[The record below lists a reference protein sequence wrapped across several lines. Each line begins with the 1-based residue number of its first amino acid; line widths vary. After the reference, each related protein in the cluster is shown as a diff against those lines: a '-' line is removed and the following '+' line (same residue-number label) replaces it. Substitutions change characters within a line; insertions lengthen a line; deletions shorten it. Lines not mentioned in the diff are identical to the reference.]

1 MLYFFRFFFFLALSS
16 FLFLGVAAQEAN
28 FSFDEDTGLKA
39 KRKHLQTIDGVAA
52 IVGERVVLN
61 SDINQSLAMAI
72 FQQKLDP
79 KKDAN
84 KISQLRNE
92 ILMTTVDRK
101 VVLLM
106 AELDSVEVDDKEVD
120 RALTQQVDNI
130 VSQAGSEDAA
140 EKALGQPLRTFKREY
155 WYEIKDVLTTQK
167 YQQTLMQKVSVSKK
181 DVIGFFQTYKDSIP
195 SFPSTVKLKHLL
207 IKVVPD
213 SSQEQKTI
221 SFLNDLRERILN
233 KSSSFETLAADYS
246 QDPGSKNSGGSLGF
260 VRRGSLVTPFES
272 IAFNLNPGE
281 ISKPIKTD
289 FGYHIIETQEIRGD
303 RIKVRHILMSPPTT
317 EKDESSA
324 YQKAIAI
331 KDSSSSLS
339 VFVDLVKKHT
349 MDEQTKKSGG
359 SLGWIDPG
367 TYPIQEFSAVLGSID
382 LGVCAGP
389 VRTDLGYHLLWV
401 EAVRPGGKA
410 SLENHWSE
418 IEAIALNKKKA
429 DWFKGWVTESRGDVF
444 IHINK

>member
-1 MLYFFRFFFFLALSS
+1 MNILNF
-16 FLFLGVAAQEAN
+16 
-28 FSFDEDTGLKA
+28 FSFIFVFVFGLLSAQVSDLGFRKKNTTQE
-39 KRKHLQTIDGVAA
+39 KRKHLQIIDGVAA
-52 IVGERVVLN
+52 VVGNRVVLN
-61 SDINQSLAMAI
+61 SDINQTLAMTI

-79 KKDAN
+79 QKDVN
-84 KISQLRNE
+84 KISLLRKQ
-92 ILMTTVDRK
+92 IVKTTVDRK
-101 VVLLM
+101 VVLIM
-106 AELDSVEVDDKEVD
+106 AELDSIVVADKEVD
-120 RALTQQVDNI
+120 RALNQQVDNI
-130 VSQAGSEDAA
+130 VSQAGGEEAA
-140 EKALGQPLRTFKREY
+140 EKALGQPLRVFKREY
-155 WYEIKDVLTTQK
+155 WYEIKDLLTTQK
-167 YQQTLMQKVSVSKK
+167 YQQTLMQKVSVSRN
-181 DVIGFFQTYKDSIP
+181 DVLGFFEAYKDSIP
-195 SFPSTVKLKHLL
+195 PFPSTIKLKHLL

-213 SSQEQKTI
+213 SSQEQKTVA
-221 SFLNDLRERILN
+221 FLNDLRGRLI
-233 KSSSFETLAADYS
+233 KKTSTFESLAADYS

-410 SLENHWSE
+410 SLKNHWSE

-429 DWFKGWVTESRGDVF
+429 DWFKGWITESRGDVF

>member
-1 MLYFFRFFFFLALSS
+1 MFFFFRVLFFLVLSS

-28 FSFDEDTGLKA
+28 FSFDEDTVLKA
-39 KRKHLQTIDGVAA
+39 KRKHLQTIDGIAA

-79 KKDAN
+79 NKDAN

-130 VSQAGSEDAA
+130 VSQAGSEGAA

-167 YQQTLMQKVSVSKK
+167 YQQALMQKVSVSKK
-181 DVIGFFQTYKDSIP
+181 DVIGFYQTYKDSIP

-233 KSSSFETLAADYS
+233 KSSSFEALAADYS

-281 ISKPIKTD
+281 ISKPIK
-289 FGYHIIETQEIRGD
+289 
-303 RIKVRHILMSPPTT
+303 
-317 EKDESSA
+317 
-324 YQKAIAI
+324 
-331 KDSSSSLS
+331 
-339 VFVDLVKKHT
+339 
-349 MDEQTKKSGG
+349 
-359 SLGWIDPG
+359 
-367 TYPIQEFSAVLGSID
+367 
-382 LGVCAGP
+382 
-389 VRTDLGYHLLWV
+389 
-401 EAVRPGGKA
+401 
-410 SLENHWSE
+410 
-418 IEAIALNKKKA
+418 NK
-429 DWFKGWVTESRGDVF
+429 
-444 IHINK
+444 

>member
-1 MLYFFRFFFFLALSS
+1 MSVF
-16 FLFLGVAAQEAN
+16 
-28 FSFDEDTGLKA
+28 FSFIFVLVFGLLSAQVSDLGFRKKNTTQE
-39 KRKHLQTIDGVAA
+39 KRKHLQIIDGVAA
-52 IVGERVVLN
+52 VVGDRVVLN
-61 SDINQSLAMAI
+61 SDINQTLAMTI

-79 KKDAN
+79 QKDVN
-84 KISQLRNE
+84 KISLLRKQ
-92 ILMTTVDRK
+92 IVKTTVDRK
-101 VVLLM
+101 VVLIM
-106 AELDSVEVDDKEVD
+106 AELDSIVVADKEVD
-120 RALTQQVDNI
+120 RALNQQVDNI
-130 VSQAGSEDAA
+130 VSQAGGEEAA
-140 EKALGQPLRTFKREY
+140 EKALGQPLRVFKREY
-155 WYEIKDVLTTQK
+155 WYEIKDLLTTQK

-181 DVIGFFQTYKDSIP
+181 DVLGFFQTYKDSIP

-429 DWFKGWVTESRGDVF
+429 DWFRGWVTESRGDIF

>member
-1 MLYFFRFFFFLALSS
+1 MKEEQKYTRRYSGKNIFKKIPYYSIFPFGQFVWGLYRETKLMLFFSRVLFFLVLSL
-16 FLFLGVAAQEAN
+16 FLFNGVSAQEAN
-28 FSFDEDTGLKA
+28 FSFDEDTGLKE

-79 KKDAN
+79 NKDAS
-84 KISQLRNE
+84 KIALLRNE
-92 ILMTTVDRK
+92 ILRTTVDRK

-106 AELDSVEVDDKEVD
+106 AELDSVVVDDKEVD

-130 VSQAGSEDAA
+130 VSQAGSDEAA

-155 WYEIKDVLTTQK
+155 WYEIKDMLTTQK
-167 YQQTLMQKVSVSKK
+167 YQQALMQKVSVSKK

-233 KSSSFETLAADYS
+233 KSSSFEVLAADYS

-272 IAFNLNPGE
+272 VAFNLSPGE

-317 EKDESSA
+317 EKDESIA

-331 KDSSSSLS
+331 KDSS
-339 VFVDLVKKHT
+339 F
-349 MDEQTKKSGG
+349 
-359 SLGWIDPG
+359 
-367 TYPIQEFSAVLGSID
+367 
-382 LGVCAGP
+382 
-389 VRTDLGYHLLWV
+389 
-401 EAVRPGGKA
+401 
-410 SLENHWSE
+410 SLELNLSSE
-418 IEAIALNKKKA
+418 KLGCKYITQLTGIISILFFIIAFFLFTISLTKR
-429 DWFKGWVTESRGDVF
+429 SLLL
-444 IHINK
+444 